1 MRHNLRFR
9 QVHLDFHTSPA
20 IPGIGERFDKVK
32 WQETLRKARVDSITT
47 FALCHHGW
55 SYYDTKV
62 GERHP
67 GLSFDLLRAQFEAS
81 KEIDVNVPIYL
92 TAGVHNRMAEI
103 HPEWREVDANGPFG
117 GWTSSPLKPGFK
129 CLCFNTPY
137 LNHICEQISEVVRLF
152 PECDGI
158 FLDIIH
164 QNPCC
169 CEYCMKSMRELG
181 FDPAEPAD
189 RKAHAEQVL
198 MNYYKR
204 TTAAARCDNSDM
216 PIFHNS
222 GHIAPGR
229 TDILPY
235 FSHLELES
243 LPTGGW
249 GYDHFPMSAKYC
261 KKLGLDFLGMTGK
274 FHTTWGE
281 FGGYKHP
288 NALRYE
294 CAAMLA
300 FGSKCSVGD
309 QLHPNGDIDES
320 TYEIIG
326 AAYSEVEA
334 KEPWCVNAAN
344 VADIALMSSLS
355 LSDDDAR
362 ERAGDTGAARILL
375 EGHFLF
381 DIIDGDMDFSEYKM
395 LVLPD
400 DVAVSDDLRK
410 RIDAF
415 LADGGKLLLSGD
427 SGLDAEKKEFLFD
440 VGAEFFGKSEFEP
453 DFLDAC
459 ESLRPS
465 FTSSPLVMYNASNR
479 VKVTSGRSLG
489 KVVEPYFNRRYDH
502 FCSHQ
507 HTPPNPDKR
516 DYDCAVF
523 NGNILYLAHPVFSIY
538 RGFGAVAYKEYCVNA
553 INLLLNDDAT
563 LKSNLPSTA
572 RVALT
577 RQEEESRYILHLLYA
592 TTITRG
598 GEMELSGGN
607 AVEKSRAVEVIDELL
622 PLHSVEVTLS
632 LPEKIESATLEPQGT
647 ALPFETTESGLKLLV
662 PEFTCHQMVALKRS

>member
-1 MRHNLRFR
+1 MAHDLRFR

-20 IPGIGERFDKVK
+20 IPGIGDAFDKRK
-32 WQETLRKARVDSITT
+32 WQETLKQARVNSITT
-47 FALCHHGW
+47 FGSGHHGW

-67 GLSFDLLRAQFEAS
+67 GLSFDLLRAQFDAS

-92 TAGVHNRMAEI
+92 TAGVHNMMAEK
-103 HPEWREVDANGPFG
+103 HPEWREVDEKGSFA
-117 GWTSSPLKPGFK
+117 GWSASPLRAGFK
-129 CLCFNTPY
+129 SMCFNTPY
-137 LNHICEQISEVVRLF
+137 LDHLCDQISEVVRLF
-152 PECDGI
+152 PNCDGI

-164 QNPCC
+164 QSPCC
-169 CEYCMKSMRELG
+169 CEYCMTSMRELG
-181 FDPAEPAD
+181 FDPAKPED
-189 RKAHAEQVL
+189 RKAHSERVM

-204 TTAAARCDNSDM
+204 TTDAAKCDDPDM
-216 PIFHNS
+216 AIFHNS

-229 TDILPY
+229 KDILPY

-309 QLHPNGDIDES
+309 QLHPNGDIDVS
-320 TYEIIG
+320 TYEVIG
-326 AAYSEVEA
+326 AAYSEVEI

-344 VADIALMSSLS
+344 IADVALMSSLS

-362 ERAGDTGAARILL
+362 ERASDTGATRILL
-375 EGHFLF
+375 DGHFLF
-381 DIIDGDMDFSEYKM
+381 DILDGDMDFSGYKM
-395 LVLPD
+395 LILPD
-400 DVAVSDDLRK
+400 DVEVSAELK
-410 RIDAF
+410 LKIDAF
-415 LADGGKLLLSGD
+415 LAAGGKLLLSGD
-427 SGLDAEKKEFLFD
+427 SGLDVDKKGFLFD
-440 VGAEFFGKSEFEP
+440 IGADFFGKSEFEP
-453 DFLDAC
+453 DYLAAN
-459 ESLRPS
+459 ERLRPS
-465 FTSSPLVMYNASNR
+465 FVSSPMAMYMGSNR
-479 VKVTSGRSLG
+479 VKAVAGESFGS
-489 KVVEPYFNRRYDH
+489 VFEPYFNREYKH

-507 HTPPNPDKR
+507 HTPPNPEKCEF
-516 DYDCAVF
+516 DCAVL
-523 NGNILYLAHPVFSIY
+523 NGNILYLAHPIFGIY

-553 INLLLNDDAT
+553 INLLLGDDASV
-563 LKSNLPSTA
+563 KSNLPSMA
-572 RVALT
+572 RLSLT
-577 RQEEESRYILHLLYA
+577 KQDDESRYILHLLYA

-607 AVEKSRAVEVIDELL
+607 AVEKSRAIEVIDELL
-622 PLHSVEVTLS
+622 PLRDVEVTLA
-632 LPEKIESATLEPQGT
+632 LPENVKTVTLEPQGVE
-647 ALPFETTESGLKLLV
+647 LPFERIGDKVKLAIS
-662 PEFTCHQMVALKRS
+662 EFTCHQMVVLKF